1 MVSYIYILDDFKFIQ
16 IPYIKKYVDIPK
28 IKQRAED
35 ESQIT

>member
-1 MVSYIYILDDFKFIQ
+1 MVSDVYILDDFKFMQ
-16 IPYIKKYVDIPK
+16 VPYIKKYVDIPR